1 MFCPKCGKENS
12 DDVKFCGSCG
22 TSIAVQN
29 TSSQGAAPPSAPSDT
44 SGVVT
49 QDSKNIALLI
59 WIGTIFFGF
68 IPGLIFYLTKKD
80 DPYILEQAKEAL
92 NWSITAIIGYLAG
105 TILTFILIGILVLVG
120 VGICHLVFC
129 IMGAVGASNGKNFR
143 VPFAIRLIK

>member
-1 MFCPKCGKENS
+1 M
-12 DDVKFCGSCG
+12 
-22 TSIAVQN
+22 
-29 TSSQGAAPPSAPSDT
+29 
-44 SGVVT
+44 VT
-49 QDSKNIALLI
+49 QDSKNIALLT

-68 IPGLIFYLTKKD
+68 IPGLIFFLTKKD
-80 DPYILEQAKEAL
+80 DPYIQDQAKEAL